1 MNVNLGKG
9 FGPLDFDE
17 NGKMF
22 SLFPENLP
30 YVDDDFDGNDADFTV
45 YVDAELVEAVCNAG
59 LDFEEFLRAEEDER
73 REMLEDAGLN
83 PNDYELD
90 FDRDVRERLEEEGY
104 YDMEYDG
111 DFEEA
116 EDDEYDFEEDDDDED
131 DEDEYDEE
139 DESDEDYDED
149 EEDFEDDSE
158 DNYPDEDDEDDDYP
172 DEEYGSDDDF
182 GGDGRGGNKHGDS
195 GDAFFGN
202 LGR

>member
-30 YVDDDFDGNDADFTV
+30 YVDDGFDGDSADFTV

-59 LDFEEFLRAEEDER
+59 LDFEEFLRADEEER
-73 REMLEDAGLN
+73 ADMLKAAGVNPEDF
-83 PNDYELD
+83 ELD
-90 FDRDVRERLEEEGY
+90 FDRDVRDRLEEEGY

-111 DFEEA
+111 DFEEM

-131 DEDEYDEE
+131 DEDYDEDDDDYEDDEE
-139 DESDEDYDED
+139 DGEFFDDPRYADGR
-149 EEDFEDDSE
+149 FAEDD
-158 DNYPDEDDEDDDYP
+158 DDEDDD
-172 DEEYGSDDDF
+172 EEDDDDDDYEDY
-182 GGDGRGGNKHGDS
+182 GDNGPRNGRGGGDP
-195 GDAFFGN
+195 FFGN
-202 LGR
+202 M